1 MSVGRRGWLYGFFE
15 QSPLVRQPA
24 RRGWTRAISVAALAI
39 LIFPAL
45 AGSSSGA
52 NFGSHA
58 GLAEDTVPDRYFVAG
73 ALLADLDHFLPPTE
87 PQTDSETF
95 ASGNVE
101 RAWEGSHH
109 AWSLSRACI
118 ENIDHDTRLASAE
131 AATQAPYHSY
141 TDPAVRLTF
150 SY

>member
-1 MSVGRRGWLYGFFE
+1 MSVGRRGWFHGFFE

-73 ALLADLDHFLPPTE
+73 ALLAHPPPLLPPTE
-87 PQTDSETF
+87 PQTDSGGLS
-95 ASGNVE
+95 SGIVE
-101 RAWEGSHH
+101 RAGEGSHH
-109 AWSLSRACI
+109 APSLAPGGVGH
-118 ENIDHDTRLASAE
+118 IDQDTQVAAAGGARL
-131 AATQAPYHSY
+131 
-141 TDPAVRLTF
+141 
-150 SY
+150 

>member
-73 ALLADLDHFLPPTE
+73 AVLSELVLFLPPSATRHV
-87 PQTDSETF
+87 SERI
-95 ASGNVE
+95 ASGF
-101 RAWEGSHH
+101 
-109 AWSLSRACI
+109 C
-118 ENIDHDTRLASAE
+118 
-131 AATQAPYHSY
+131 
-141 TDPAVRLTF
+141 
-150 SY
+150 

>member
-73 ALLADLDHFLPPTE
+73 GPPPPLAPLPP
-87 PQTDSETF
+87 PAAAQT
-95 ASGNVE
+95 
-101 RAWEGSHH
+101 
-109 AWSLSRACI
+109 
-118 ENIDHDTRLASAE
+118 
-131 AATQAPYHSY
+131 ATQAPS
-141 TDPAVRLTF
+141 LGN
-150 SY
+150 